1 MGRKPATES
10 DRVFNNLEVVRDRRG
25 MTRNELADTVGVHYQ
40 TIGYIE
46 RGEYAPSLALAFRIA
61 NALES
66 TVDELFWMEEEPHE

>member
-10 DRVFNNLEVVRDRRG
+10 DRVFNNLEVVRDQRG
-25 MTRNELADTVGVHYQ
+25 MTRHKLAEKVGVHYQ

-61 NALES
+61 SALES
-66 TVDELFWMEEEPHE
+66 TVDQLFWMEEEPHE